1 MRLMYIDSVNI
12 KRIKYLS
19 ELYYIKLVKIGLFI
33 DILEDPKFIEFLFKK
48 VFHIL
53 YLIKYETTKGHQLD
67 CILTAVFN
75 IVCKY
80 SIDHF
85 LIENETECPNYSNLE
100 FDILADISWKI
111 R

>member
-1 MRLMYIDSVNI
+1 MRLMYIDYINI

-19 ELYYIKLVKIGLFI
+19 ELYYIKLVNKNTSFI
-33 DILEDPKFIEFLFKK
+33 DILEDPQFIEFLFKK

-53 YLIKYETTKGHQLD
+53 LEIKYETTKGHQLD

-80 SIDHF
+80 SIDCF
-85 LIENETECPNYSNLE
+85 FIENDIECPDYSKLE
-100 FDILADISWKI
+100 FDILDDISWKI
-111 R
+111 